1 MVRKNPIKKKF
12 LDGVPTPKHLMGGY
26 IGEKEIKSAGN
37 KIYKIINT
45 PEAQNLGKAALMTL
59 ITGAIGSTIH
69 SGLSSTPEVSPPAG
83 APPVRVPDELDT
95 NPMLHWAGLGLKK
108 DVKKAVK
115 KDVKK
120 DVKKLKEDYQQ
131 KIHPVIKSASEA
143 IHDFI
148 TSQGAMDM
156 TKTKLKNR
164 IIKHLEGS
172 GVVSKAKQ
180 VLKDTGNAIY
190 NVITSKSAQ
199 NLGKAALV
207 GLIALAIKK
216 GVDSINEENAREE
229 QLEDYENRY
238 RNTIAEYGKS
248 QSSSLLSGSTDFGA
262 GHLDKLSK
270 RISDSIEF
278 LKKKKFDKRY
288 LLFLITAILGLGVYH
303 SRTKTEPHPYETANV
318 EERPENW
325 KEILGGTFYTKYIK
339 PTATKIYEA
348 ITSDET
354 KDTIKK
360 LIVSLLT
367 LAIANEA
374 RTGFPVSK
382 HLLDVGKKNATRLYD
397 TAVSHLTTPTE
408 QTLRNRELANAYHEA
423 RARRATTRA
432 GSIRLE
438 GIKSHLNKLYGNIT
452 SEKGKKISKQ
462 VLLTIAGLLL
472 AGVGG
477 AELYRRLKPLNIA
490 ELEEIP
496 EYPVAEISTESP
508 EIAVPFDR
516 DIITS
521 SNIRYG
527 RTQQPRVPVADR
539 PPVGELHREPRDNWD
554 WYHTIRHLDITP
566 RY

>member
-1 MVRKNPIKKKF
+1 MRKNPIKKKF

-108 DVKKAVK
+108 DVKK
-115 KDVKK
+115 
-120 DVKKLKEDYQQ
+120 LKEDYQQ
-131 KIHPVIKSASEA
+131 KIHPAIKSASEA

-148 TSQGAMDM
+148 TSQEARDM

-172 GVVSKAKQ
+172 GIISKAKK
-180 VLKDTGNAIY
+180 VLKDTGTAIY

-207 GLIALAIKK
+207 GLITLAIKK
-216 GVDSINEENAREE
+216 GVDSINEENARGE

-238 RNTIAEYGKS
+238 RNTISEYGKS
-248 QSSSLLSGSTDFGA
+248 QSNSLLSGSTDFGA

-288 LLFLITAILGLGVYH
+288 LLFLITSLLGLGVYH

-318 EERPENW
+318 EERPANW
-325 KEILGGTFYTKYIK
+325 KEILGGTFYTKHIK

-348 ITSDET
+348 ITSEET

-408 QTLRNRELANAYHEA
+408 QTLRNRALANAYHEA

-477 AELYRRLKPLNIA
+477 AELYRRLKPLNIVEVEA
-490 ELEEIP
+490 NLIP
-496 EYPVAEISTESP
+496 PYPSAEIDTESP
-508 EIAVPFDR
+508 EIAVPLDMGE
-516 DIITS
+516 ITS
-521 SNIRYG
+521 ANIRYG
-527 RTQQPRVPVADR
+527 LNRQPRVPVANR
-539 PPVGELHREPRDNWD
+539 PPTGELHRDPPDNWD
-554 WYHTIRHLDITP
+554 WYQAIRHLDITP